1 MTASKAELMRRQE
14 GVGMVQRPSWPAS
27 VEFDR
32 KGKGP
37 GKPKG
42 SHNRIQ
48 VFKITLRAR

>member
-14 GVGMVQRPSWPAS
+14 GIGMVQRPSWPAS

-37 GKPKG
+37 RKPKG
-42 SHNRIQ
+42 SYNRIQ
-48 VFKITLRAR
+48 VFQNNFES